1 MTEVRDS
8 PQFPP
13 ILEVKNIR
21 KFFSSKAGIFGSP
34 KTVRALDGISLS
46 VQRGKTLGIVG
57 ESGCGKTTLGRILAA
72 LETPTEGQIFYE
84 GREIQSLK
92 GRELK
97 KFRKEV
103 QIIFQDPYA
112 SLDPRMTI
120 FEILSEPFIIHGE
133 WDSAETPKR
142 LLKLASTCGISQ
154 SHFSRYPHEF
164 SGGQRQRVGIARA
177 LALNPKLVICDEPV
191 SALDVSIQAQILNL
205 LKDLQEEMGLTY
217 VFISHDFSVVR
228 HLCDEIAVMYL
239 GRVVESAKADEI
251 FSNSQ
256 HPYTEALLSAIP
268 LTDPEK
274 QKSRKRIILS
284 GDIPSP
290 LNPPAGCP
298 FHPRCR
304 YTENSCRENVP
315 ALSEISS
322 NHLISC
328 PVRPLAKVPS

>member
-1 MTEVRDS
+1 MTPS
-8 PQFPP
+8 TPTPT
-13 ILEVKNIR
+13 ILESRGVR
-21 KFFSSKAGIFGSP
+21 KFFSAKEGIFGRP

-46 VQRGKTLGIVG
+46 VQKGTTLGIVG

-72 LETPTEGQIFYE
+72 LETPTEGQVLYD
-84 GREIQSLK
+84 GREIQNLR

-120 FEILSEPFIIHGE
+120 FDILSEPFIIHGE
-133 WDSAETPKR
+133 WKAAETPQR
-142 LLKLASTCGISQ
+142 LLKLASTCGIAQ
-154 SHFSRYPHEF
+154 SHFTRYPHEF

-205 LKDLQEEMGLTY
+205 LKDLQGELGLTY

-239 GRVVESAKADEI
+239 GKIVEAAPADEI
-251 FSNSQ
+251 FSNPQ

-274 QKSRKRIILS
+274 QKLRRRIILS

-290 LNPPAGCP
+290 LNPPPGCP

-304 YTENSCRENVP
+304 YAENSCRENVP
-315 ALSEISS
+315 ALKEVSQS
-322 NHLISC
+322 HYASC
-328 PVRPLAKVPS
+328 PIRPLAKVSP